1 MPKTDKRVDAY
12 IENAADFARPILE
25 RLRSIVHEGCP
36 DCEET
41 LKWGHPSFDYH
52 GIMCG
57 MIAFKERCALHFW
70 KSPILSPKGEND
82 PEWQALLYQMKKI
95 SDIPPKKTLLPLIK
109 QAMEL
114 NENGVKIP
122 KAPPKAKKE
131 LPMPDAFMAAIKKN
145 KRALTA
151 FDKFS
156 PSHKREYIE
165 WITDAK
171 TEPTRDR
178 RIAQAVEWMA
188 EGKPRNWKYM

>member
-12 IENAADFARPILE
+12 VANAKEFARPILE
-25 RLRSIVHEGCP
+25 RLRAVIHEGCP
-36 DCEET
+36 ECEET
-41 LKWGHPSFDYH
+41 IKWGHPSFLHH
-52 GIMCG
+52 GILCG

-70 KSPILSPKGEND
+70 KSNLLWPKGEND
-82 PEWQALLYQMKKI
+82 PEWQALLYQMKTV

-109 QAMEL
+109 RAMEL
-114 NENGVKIP
+114 NESGAKLP
-122 KAPPKAKKE
+122 KSPPRAKKE
-131 LPMPDAFMAAIKKN
+131 PAMPAAFMAAIKKN
-145 KRALTA
+145 KKALAA

-165 WITDAK
+165 WIADAK
-171 TEPTRDR
+171 AVATRDR